1 MVSSLLFL
9 SPPFVLE
16 QTFRRHYKC
25 QCYPWSLDYRMESA
39 LYVLGGQPSEF
50 SCGSRFSWSPW
61 LFCCLHVWFIILQ
74 ETACFALSFSCFS
87 FFLEGFLILV
97 CMFCYIY
104 GIASVFLFFYLYKKE
119 IISWLSS
126 ENGQVSLYR
135 LGPKYASES
144 CKSSIRTIFLV
155 LIFSYEYMF
164 HFSILVLSL
173 HLPVHLLSL

>member
-1 MVSSLLFL
+1 MFWEANPLNSLVEAVFLDLLGYFVASMCGLSSCKRQRVLLFL
-9 SPPFVLE
+9 SLV
-16 QTFRRHYKC
+16 
-25 QCYPWSLDYRMESA
+25 SL
-39 LYVLGGQPSEF
+39 
-50 SCGSRFSWSPW
+50 FSWKVSSS
-61 LFCCLHVWFIILQ
+61 LFVR
-74 ETACFALSFSCFS
+74 FAIFMVLP
-87 FFLEGFLILV
+87 
-97 CMFCYIY
+97 
-104 GIASVFLFFYLYKKE
+104 LFFYLYKKE

>member
-1 MVSSLLFL
+1 
-9 SPPFVLE
+9 
-16 QTFRRHYKC
+16 
-25 QCYPWSLDYRMESA
+25 
-39 LYVLGGQPSEF
+39 
-50 SCGSRFSWSPW
+50 
-61 LFCCLHVWFIILQ
+61 
-74 ETACFALSFSCFS
+74 
-87 FFLEGFLILV
+87 
-97 CMFCYIY
+97 MFCYIY